1 MPSLNIQQINRTN
14 VYQLLRRESGLTK
27 RDIVHSLR
35 LSLITVTQ
43 NINDLMR
50 EGLVR
55 EDGVVGHTGGRKA
68 KTYSIVENARI
79 AIGLDITADYI
90 IAAAVD
96 LTGRIIDRN
105 QVFCKFERSDDYF
118 RRLGAIAKYLTFRN
132 GLTEDRFLGVGIGV
146 PGLVT
151 EDNQTVFYGEILKFT
166 GATCKEFSKY
176 IPHKTALFNDASAA
190 GFGEFWV
197 QKKKGSAFYIG
208 LNNNIG
214 GAVMINGEIHTGK
227 HFHSAEIGH
236 LTLHPNGKHCYCGQ
250 NGCVDTYLAATILSQ
265 VSNGDLAEFFSRLE
279 KKDSA
284 AEKIWNTYL
293 NDLALTVNNLQALFD
308 STVILG
314 GYVAEYLEPY
324 LSELKSRAAALNPFE
339 RDADYIT
346 ICAYKTLSISAGAAL
361 HFISDFIDSI

>member
-1 MPSLNIQQINRTN
+1 MPGLNIQQINRTN
-14 VYQLLRRESGLTK
+14 VYQLLRREGRLT
-27 RDIVHSLR
+27 RQDIVHRLR

-43 NINDLMR
+43 NINGLMQ

-55 EDGVVGHTGGRKA
+55 EDGVVGHTGGRRA

-79 AIGLDITADYI
+79 AIGLDITAEYI

-105 QVFCKFERSDDYF
+105 HVLCKFELSDSYF
-118 RRLGAIAKYLTFRN
+118 KRLGAIVKYLTLRN
-132 GLTEDRFLGVGIGV
+132 GLTDKMLLGVGLGV

-151 EDNQTVFYGEILKFT
+151 EDNQRVFYGEILKFT
-166 GATCKEFSKY
+166 GATCEEFSKY
-176 IPHKTALFNDASAA
+176 IPHKVALFNDASAA
-190 GFGEFWV
+190 GFGEFWIHKE
-197 QKKKGSAFYIG
+197 QGSAFYIG

-236 LTLHPNGKHCYCGQ
+236 LTLHPGGKPCYCGQ
-250 NGCVDTYLAATILSQ
+250 NGCVDPYLAATILSSA
-265 VSNGDLAEFFSRLE
+265 SNGNLAEFFSLLK
-279 KKDSA
+279 KKDGEA
-284 AEKIWNTYL
+284 NKIWNVYL
-293 NDLALTVNNLQALFD
+293 NDLALAVNNLQALFD

-324 LSELKSRAAALNPFE
+324 LSDLKGRAAALNSFE

-346 ICAYKTLSISAGAAL
+346 ICAYKTFSISAGAAL